1 MLKLVP
7 DGLLQSLYP
16 LVFLSSECDIKSKGC
31 PLPTF
36 SYLNGA
42 DGANEASERCVNVG
56 RGPVGESSR
65 LPAEPPRPF
74 RRGRKSFFPTSAL
87 TRSGARVRSLP
98 AQPSIARLYLRP
110 RQPDPP
116 LPPASRSKAPSAPPF
131 PLSLAPPL
139 GLDGTHA
146 GGGAPSA
153 RLRSAPRADPFES
166 GPRNRQLGKRQC
178 VCLRSPGA
186 DSGQSRR
193 GRRLVFQA
201 CDWPVEEPWP
211 ARV

>member
-139 GLDGTHA
+139 GLDGTQPGAGLPQHA
-146 GGGAPSA
+146 CAVRPAPIPS
-153 RLRSAPRADPFES
+153 RADR
-166 GPRNRQLGKRQC
+166 GI
-178 VCLRSPGA
+178 
-186 DSGQSRR
+186 DSWAS
-193 GRRLVFQA
+193 A
-201 CDWPVEEPWP
+201 S
-211 ARV
+211 AYA